1 MRRHIRLLLCLQ
13 LVFLAGCAAT
23 VQADML
29 FTHRAPE
36 TDGDTRPNFEISVLQ
51 LALEKTK
58 DEYGPYRLQAAPR
71 INITRSI
78 HSIRTNAFPNY
89 FYTLG
94 YEESYNQYPEMT
106 YIPFPVDLGLLGYRT
121 CFVSTKIKQQV
132 AKTRSLDELRKFTIG
147 QGRGWVDAEILRYNG
162 FQVVELEP
170 YDILFRMVAA
180 NRFDLFCRGA
190 NEVKDEYGHWHNL
203 KDFDYDRSFL
213 LHYPMPIF
221 YYTNSAN
228 TQAIERVNKGLRK
241 AYADGSLLALWAA
254 QHQTSVSFAHLDKR
268 RIYELE
274 NPLIQNVNKD
284 YLNYVFPLGGEYN
297 LRKSTTPKH

>member
-1 MRRHIRLLLCLQ
+1 MVRQITLLLRLQ
-13 LVFLAGCAAT
+13 LLLLACVAFAAQAET
-23 VQADML
+23 V

-36 TDGDTRPNFEISVLQ
+36 TDGDTRPNFEVSMLR
-51 LALEKTK
+51 LALEKTL
-58 DEYGPYRLQAAPR
+58 DEYGPYRLEPAPR
-71 INITRSI
+71 INVTRSI
-78 HSIRTNAFPNY
+78 HSIRANTFPNY

-106 YIPFPVDLGLLGYRT
+106 YVPFPVDLGLLGYRT
-121 CFVSTKIKQQV
+121 CFVSKKIKQDV
-132 AKTRSLDELRKFTIG
+132 AKITKLEDLRKLSIG
-147 QGRGWVDAEILRYNG
+147 QGRGWVDVEILRHNG

-170 YDILFRMVAA
+170 YDTLFRMVAA

-190 NEVKDEYGHWHNL
+190 NEVKDEYEHWHNL

-221 YYTNSAN
+221 YYTNRAN

-241 AYADGSLLALWAA
+241 AYADGSLHALWTE
-254 QHQTSVSFAHLDKR
+254 QHQSSISFARLDKR
-268 RIYELE
+268 RIFELE

-284 YLNYVFPLGGEYN
+284 YTNFVFPLGGEYN
-297 LRKSTTPKH
+297 LKNSAKSKH